1 MRQQGRID
9 KWQDDRGFGFIT
21 PDNGSQ
27 RVFVHITSFSKR
39 GRRPSAGSAVTYLVK
54 RDRDGRLQAAQV
66 AFANPADNA
75 VTSPDQTFALVLAAA
90 ALLGVAVAVGMGKL
104 PVWVML
110 VYVTASLLAF
120 LVYAIDKSAARHGR
134 WRVSE
139 QTLHLFALAGGWPGA
154 LIAQRWLRHKS
165 KKASFQ
171 STFWVTVVLNGVA
184 LGWLYLTGAG

>member
-9 KWQDDRGFGFIT
+9 T
-21 PDNGSQ
+21 
-27 RVFVHITSFSKR
+27 
-39 GRRPSAGSAVTYLVK
+39 
-54 RDRDGRLQAAQV
+54 
-66 AFANPADNA
+66 NA
-75 VTSPDQTFALVLAAA
+75 VTSPDQTFALLLAAA
-90 ALLGVAVAVGMGKL
+90 ALVGVGVAVGMGKL

-110 VYVTASLLAF
+110 AYVTASLLAF
-120 LVYAIDKSAARHGR
+120 LAYAFDKSAARRGR

-171 STFWVTVVLNGVA
+171 LTFWVTVVLNVFA
-184 LGWLYLTGAG
+184 LGWLYQAGAG